1 MTLGEQ
7 EITMTRETRI
17 LRDALDK
24 IYANAAESP
33 EWIRA
38 VIMVAVDRAEQAA
51 VEDYC
56 AEKYEQ
62 HKANN
67 NT

>member
-1 MTLGEQ
+1 MS
-7 EITMTRETRI
+7 REAKI
-17 LRDALDK
+17 LREALDK

-38 VIMVAVDRAEQAA
+38 VIMVAVDRAEQAE

>member
-1 MTLGEQ
+1 MS
-7 EITMTRETRI
+7 REAKI
-17 LRDALDK
+17 LREALDK

-38 VIMVAVDRAEQAA
+38 VIMVAVDRAQQAE
-51 VEDYC
+51 VEAYC

-62 HKANN
+62 RKANN
-67 NT
+67 NS

>member
-1 MTLGEQ
+1 MS
-7 EITMTRETRI
+7 REAKI
-17 LRDALDK
+17 LREALNK

-38 VIMVAVDRAEQAA
+38 VIMVAVDKAEQAE

-56 AEKYEQ
+56 AERYEANR
-62 HKANN
+62 KNN
-67 NT
+67 NV